1 MPCIKEE
8 AEHPSPMRVPLTS
21 NAALIF
27 SPTQNLPN
35 YVIDGEAPHLGIM
48 SPKKRP
54 ASRNDNIDWLTKIRK
69 QKLMCSKSNT
79 IICDMKT
86 GNADND
92 VSTNTWNPEAPPQT
106 PKSIQHQKRRL
117 SQSGR
122 CSPIPSPSQSPASRT
137 PTSRRKNENS
147 ILRFFVKV
155 ATPGGQQ
162 MEN

>member
-1 MPCIKEE
+1 
-8 AEHPSPMRVPLTS
+8 MRVPLTS

-35 YVIDGEAPHLGIM
+35 YVIDGEAPHLGVM

-54 ASRNDNIDWLTKIRK
+54 AIRNDNIDWLTRIRK
-69 QKLMCSKSNT
+69 QKLMCSKNNT
-79 IICDMKT
+79 IICDIKNA
-86 GNADND
+86 NADNNI
-92 VSTNTWNPEAPPQT
+92 SSSTWNPEAPQT
-106 PKSIQHQKRRL
+106 PKSIQKRL

-122 CSPIPSPSQSPASRT
+122 CSPIPSSSQSPATRT
-137 PTSRRKNENS
+137 PTSRRKSENS

-155 ATPGGQQ
+155 TTPGGGQQ